1 MSSPQASGA
10 TSPGSGG
17 QLEDAVTTFSDAVF
31 EATQGLLSAQ
41 QQLTRALLN
50 GQAGQTQTVVD
61 EEPPDRGDEQGT
73 DPVALDAGSEVDDDA
88 GEIDDEAGEVDEA
101 DELDELDDEAD
112 QSDEADELD
121 DEADQSDEADELDDE
136 ADDEAGDLDDALD
149 DETDEADGQTPG
161 DDAAP
166 APAAQSGG
174 RPDRRRR
181 PRQATAGRMSSGA
194 AI

>member
-1 MSSPQASGA
+1 MNWSGY
-10 TSPGSGG
+10 SRFVG
-17 QLEDAVTTFSDAVF
+17 DVF
-31 EATQGLLSAQ
+31 GAPLAIEAMV
-41 QQLTRALLN
+41 AL
-50 GQAGQTQTVVD
+50 
-61 EEPPDRGDEQGT
+61 PPNRGDEQGPT
-73 DPVALDAGSEVDDDA
+73 PVALGAGS
-88 GEIDDEAGEVDEA
+88 
-101 DELDELDDEAD
+101 
-112 QSDEADELD
+112 
-121 DEADQSDEADELDDE
+121 E

-149 DETDEADGQTPG
+149 DESDDETDGQTPG